1 MEKTV
6 AKKMKISKRQFQN
19 CVKAATTTIGIY
31 KFDHKFEIII
41 GSGEFN
47 SDIHWSKW
55 MFM

>member
-47 SDIHWSKW
+47 SDIH
-55 MFM
+55 